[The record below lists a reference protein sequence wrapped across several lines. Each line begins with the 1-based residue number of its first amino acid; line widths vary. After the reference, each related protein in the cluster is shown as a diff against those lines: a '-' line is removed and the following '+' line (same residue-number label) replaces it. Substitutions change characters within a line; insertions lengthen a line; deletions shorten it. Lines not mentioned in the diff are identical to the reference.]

1 MVTFTCRKKHNQENQ
16 QIFTPYSP
24 ARSRR
29 IHHGSFGDSEES
41 KGEMGEKVKQT
52 SRPKLSD
59 KSGGY
64 GLKVQGLCHENE
76 TVIKSTDRVL
86 GL

>member
-1 MVTFTCRKKHNQENQ
+1 MVTFTCREKQNQGNQ
-16 QIFTPYSP
+16 QVFTPYSP

-29 IHHGSFGDSEES
+29 IHCGGFGDSEES
-41 KGEMGEKVKQT
+41 KGEMEKIRQIR
-52 SRPKLSD
+52 RPKLGD

-76 TVIKSTDRVL
+76 TATKSIDWVL